1 MSKFESMKAAPSGH
15 SLDERPRPLLA
26 IEVDPMASQG
36 NLILAGLYRA
46 LELTIAFVAL
56 LLTLPIMLAEAVII
70 RLDSP
75 GPVLFFQR
83 RVGRSRIMAGE
94 DLIGRSDIVAAS
106 GCFEPGKRYYV
117 PTTFVFVKFRTM
129 YYDARERFPEL
140 YRYQF
145 GSPENFRNAFYKPEA
160 DPRVTRAGFWLRRLT
175 VDEFPNFWNVLK
187 GNVRL
192 VGPRPELPFYLPY
205 YSAEEMRKFTVS
217 PGITGL
223 AQTNGRSLLTIGEIL
238 DWDLRY
244 VRQRS
249 IALDVKIL
257 FTTIWLVLIRRG
269 AF

>member
-1 MSKFESMKAAPSGH
+1 MEAAPSGRP
-15 SLDERPRPLLA
+15 LDVRPRPLLA
-26 IEVDPMASQG
+26 IEVDPMVSQG
-36 NLILAGLYRA
+36 NLIVAGLYRV
-46 LELTIAFVAL
+46 LELTFALAAL
-56 LLTLPIMLAEAVII
+56 LLTLPIMLVEAVII
-70 RLDSP
+70 WVDSP

-83 RVGRSRIMAGE
+83 RVGLSRIMAGE
-94 DLIGRSDIVAAS
+94 DLIGRTDIVAAS
-106 GCFEPGKRYYV
+106 GRFEPGKRYHV

-129 YYDARERFPEL
+129 YCDARKRFPEL

-145 GSPENFRNAFYKPEA
+145 GSRLEFLNAYYKPET

-175 VDEFPNFWNVLK
+175 VDELPNFWNVLIGK
-187 GNVRL
+187 VSL
-192 VGPRPELPFYLPY
+192 VGPRPELPSYLAY
-205 YSAEEMRKFTVS
+205 YTADEMRKFTVR

-249 IALDVKIL
+249 IPLDVKIL
-257 FTTIWLVLIRRG
+257 FTTIWLVLTRRG